1 MSTNV
6 EIYLHM
12 NALLH
17 GPAAL
22 GQLGNATPTT
32 KVTPSGAQTP
42 APTSKVLRWKD
53 MEAAVT
59 EAGRLVDELEDDT
72 GLSLFGTEEGRH
84 DVLNG
89 EELWDD
95 ERVDV
100 EELFV

>member
-1 MSTNV
+1 
-6 EIYLHM
+6 M
-12 NALLH
+12 NALLY
-17 GPAAL
+17 GATPSGTL
-22 GQLGNATPTT
+22 GDATPTT
-32 KVTPSGAQTP
+32 KMTPSGAQTP

-53 MEAAVT
+53 MEVAVA
-59 EAGRLVDELEDDT
+59 EAGWLADGLEDDT
-72 GLSLFGTEEGRH
+72 GHSLFGTEEGRH